1 MKKFAALSIVLAVL
15 AATPALARARHHQ
28 QPQQPQQYQPSTYR
42 QVDPGY
48 WRLWDN
54 NNVPFAPF

>member
-1 MKKFAALSIVLAVL
+1 MKKIAALSAVLAVL
-15 AATPALARARHHQ
+15 AATPALARARNHQ
-28 QPQQPQQYQPSTYR
+28 QLQQYQSSTYR